1 MSFSDTDSDD
11 DIDFEDLNW
20 GSFTRQKDAYD
31 RKLTLK
37 QFTDIVLKPN
47 SKFKERTKKRARF
60 YLNVIYPKKQKVGG
74 EINQQTKQV
83 SRVKLSDTAINFLEN
98 TLKPIINN
106 TTKIN
111 DNKETGIG
119 RTQLFGIAKG
129 LGEVVN
135 NEKYPELFQALL
147 DFGRKIVPSY
157 LPFNAIQLNHNYKT
171 KKHIDGNNIGLS
183 LAVAF
188 GDFTGGE
195 LVIEGVGSFQTKD
208 YPVIFNG
215 SLREHYNKPISGDRY
230 SLVYFVNAPANSTK
244 DEIQDIHKK
253 LLAKYPPSYHKT
265 IGSGVLENETV
276 KLFDKNQ
283 PKEIPKVKA
292 YENPSGGGQKEIA
305 IDSLNKSYDRRKI
318 SLPAFGDFILLL
330 PEYMVQTLDNRNTYT
345 ARLAST
351 ISKDRN
357 IATRQGVQSVI
368 IRTAPIAEPRL
379 IRQIDAED
387 NTVFEMNDFDKA
399 DRTLLDD
406 YYEDMEAYM
415 GDDYEELAYSGN
427 PPSEKKVVARGRPE
441 TLPKNIAIN
450 ARMKS
455 GGEIKM
461 FSNTINKM
469 GNEWVEHLK
478 RYSSENGMKYKD
490 CMKSAECKAQYKK
503 KSGSGII
510 DSMGQAQARIAL
522 KQNTLGLGANAGSA
536 PSK

>member
-60 YLNVIYPKKQKVGG
+60 YLNVIYPKKQKAGVDSSTTVGG

-106 TTKIN
+106 TTIRVN
-111 DNKETGIG
+111 DSRANTGIG
-119 RTQLFGIAKG
+119 RTQLFGVANRRSLG
-129 LGEVVN
+129 FGEVVN
-135 NEKYPELFQALL
+135 NEKYPELFRALL

-157 LPFNAIQLNHNYKT
+157 IPFTAIQVNHNYKT

-208 YPVIFNG
+208 YPLIFNG
-215 SLREHYNKPISGDRY
+215 ALREHYNKPISGDRY
-230 SLVYFVNAPANSTK
+230 SLVYFVNAPANST
-244 DEIQDIHKK
+244 QDDIR
-253 LLAKYPPSYHKT
+253 
-265 IGSGVLENETV
+265 
-276 KLFDKNQ
+276 
-283 PKEIPKVKA
+283 
-292 YENPSGGGQKEIA
+292 YENRPEGGQKEIA
-305 IDSLNKSYDRRKI
+305 IDSLKKSYDRRKI

-461 FSNTINKM
+461 FSNNINKM